1 MDATQLSKVASVQTL
16 ILDLLTA
23 KLSAK
28 TAQSADVT
36 ALVTALATLTQLDQV
51 EQKNIVVTAALSG
64 SPATAKPSDLE
75 VVSIFA

>member
-1 MDATQLSKVASVQTL
+1 MDATQLTKVATVQTL
-16 ILDLLTA
+16 LLDLLAA

-36 ALVTALATLTQLDQV
+36 ALVDALATLTQLEQV

>member
-1 MDATQLSKVASVQTL
+1 MDATQLTKVATVQTL
-16 ILDLLTA
+16 LLDLLTA

-36 ALVTALATLTQLDQV
+36 ALVDALATLTQLEQV